1 MPLNDL
7 EHLPLSYLSQ
17 ISYCPRRVGL
27 LLNERVWLESADT
40 AKGRKEHES
49 VHTQRIERR
58 GSEIKLFEYAVF
70 SDVLGIAG
78 KCDLVEARKDPSGCR
93 IPPVDFPVLLYPV
106 EYKHGKLRDEQEY
119 NIQLCAQAMCLE
131 EMYHTAIPKGAI
143 FYLSSHRRQI
153 VSLDGSL
160 RRLVRETAEELHR
173 IRDTLS
179 IPVARYSEKCRRC
192 SLLEYCM
199 PGVRRS
205 AQAYCEQLAQEAKE
219 VNLI

>member
-7 EHLPLSYLSQ
+7 EYLPLSYLSQ

-40 AKGRKEHES
+40 AKGRNEHES
-49 VHTQRIERR
+49 VHTQRVERR

-70 SDVLGIAG
+70 SDILGISG
-78 KCDLVEARKDPSGCR
+78 KCDLVEAQKDPSGCR

-143 FYLSSHRRQI
+143 FYLSSHRRQT
-153 VSLDGSL
+153 VSLDESL
-160 RRLVRETAEELHR
+160 RRLVRETAGELHR
-173 IRDTLS
+173 VRDTLS

-219 VNLI
+219 VDLI